1 MTNSKFSPNHY
12 KSGIETWDYIISQDL
27 GYLEGNII
35 KYITRAGKKDSE
47 SKLDDLLKA
56 KAYLTKLIN
65 NEVSTGSP
73 RPSNQIQ
80 VSDGSGRSVFCPEY
94 LEDATAFDR

>member
-1 MTNSKFSPNHY
+1 MTNSKYSPTHY
-12 KSGIETWDYIISQDL
+12 KQGIETWDYIVSQDL

-35 KYITRAGKKDSE
+35 KYITRAGKKENE

-65 NEVSTGSP
+65 HEVHTGPVGTSD
-73 RPSNQIQ
+73 Q
-80 VSDGSGRSVFCPEY
+80 VPLDHGSDDGVVYTFDSQHSD
-94 LEDATAFDR
+94 LFDR